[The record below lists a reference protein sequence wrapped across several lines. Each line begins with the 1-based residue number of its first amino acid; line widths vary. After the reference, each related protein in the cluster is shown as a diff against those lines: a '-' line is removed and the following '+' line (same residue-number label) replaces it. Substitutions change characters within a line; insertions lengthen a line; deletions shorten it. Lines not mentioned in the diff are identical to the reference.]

1 MPRPE
6 LAVGIGLRPGTTAD
20 AILVAI
26 RNAVGDRE
34 IRCLATVERRVGE
47 PGIRAAADRLGV
59 ELVGFTLTELEA
71 VSVPNPSERVA
82 LAVGS
87 ASVAEAAAVLA
98 GGSGNLV
105 IAKTVFAGVVIAA
118 AEFNSSSQI

>member
-6 LAVGIGLRPGTTAD
+6 LAVGVGLRPGTTVD
-20 AILVAI
+20 AILAAV
-26 RNAVGDRE
+26 RNAVGDRV

-98 GGSGNLV
+98 GGGNLV

-118 AEFNSSSQI
+118 AELNS

>member
-6 LAVGIGLRPGTTAD
+6 LAVGVGLRPGTTAD

-26 RNAVGDRE
+26 RNAVGDRA
-34 IRCLATVERRVGE
+34 IRCLATVERRIAE
-47 PGIRAAADRLGV
+47 PGIRSAADQLGI
-59 ELVGFTLTELEA
+59 ELVGFTLTELGA

-98 GGSGNLV
+98 SDGGNLV
-105 IAKTVFAGVVIAA
+105 IAKTVFAEVVIAA
-118 AEFNSSSQI
+118 AEVNS

>member
-6 LAVGIGLRPGTTAD
+6 LAVGVGLRPGTTAD
-20 AILVAI
+20 AILAAI
-26 RNAVGDRE
+26 RNAVGDRV

-47 PGIRAAADRLGV
+47 PGIRAAADWLGV
-59 ELVGFTLTELEA
+59 ELVGFTLAELEA
-71 VSVPNPSERVA
+71 ISVPNPSERVA

-98 GGSGNLV
+98 GEGGNLV
-105 IAKTVFAGVVIAA
+105 IAKTVFGGVVIAA
-118 AEFNSSSQI
+118 AELNSKS

>member
-6 LAVGIGLRPGTTAD
+6 LAVAIGLRPGTTAD
-20 AILVAI
+20 AILAAI
-26 RNAVGDRE
+26 RNTVGDRT
-34 IRCLATVERRVGE
+34 IRCLATVDRRIGE

-59 ELVGFTLTELEA
+59 GLVGFTPTELEA

-98 GGSGNLV
+98 SNGGNLV
-105 IAKTVFAGVVIAA
+105 VAKTVFAEVVIAA
-118 AEFNSSSQI
+118 AEVNS

>member
-6 LAVGIGLRPGTTAD
+6 LAVGVGLRPGTTAD
-20 AILVAI
+20 AILAAI
-26 RNAVGDRE
+26 RNALGDRE
-34 IRCLATVERRVGE
+34 IRCLATVERRIGE

-98 GGSGNLV
+98 GDSGNLV
-105 IAKTVFAGVVIAA
+105 IAKTVFGGVVIAA
-118 AEFNSSSQI
+118 AELNS